1 MGKKN
6 IKLTESKLHRLIAE
20 SLSKV
25 LNEGYGYNQVNL
37 PSIDSSE
44 WSLVADRYRK
54 YAQEID
60 LFIKEFEVFFSIL
73 QQATQKLGLI
83 LVNEDNDGMDE
94 DDPKPYQRIQYCFTD
109 GTDPRSLYND
119 DNAYEQF
126 CQKMEQLGSELE
138 DEINPMHY
146 QAMQVKVKYDE
157 EITVEVE
164 FGLWD

>member
-1 MGKKN
+1 MAKKN

-44 WSLVADRYRK
+44 WSVVADRYRK

-73 QQATQKLGLI
+73 QQATQKYGW
-83 LVNEDNDGMDE
+83 
-94 DDPKPYQRIQYCFTD
+94 Y
-109 GTDPRSLYND
+109 RS
-119 DNAYEQF
+119 
-126 CQKMEQLGSELE
+126 SESL
-138 DEINPMHY
+138 
-146 QAMQVKVKYDE
+146 
-157 EITVEVE
+157 
-164 FGLWD
+164 